1 MDKDKMIY
9 QALLWNDAAEDPPK
23 KVGTLIILSY
33 RHKKLDMQKINWGAE
48 EDFERSRDGRVEM
61 NWDLDEANTQ
71 KLMTLMKARSG
82 KELIYKMYRRFRK
95 DNTSPTSPF
104 PISSWRTISRST
116 IMCTIKDT

>member
-95 DNTSPTSPF
+95 DKYVADF
-104 PISSWRTISRST
+104 AISHFFVENDIKVDYY
-116 IMCTIKDT
+116 CTIKDT

>member
-1 MDKDKMIY
+1 MIY

-48 EDFERSRDGRVEM
+48 EDFKRSRDGRVEM

-95 DNTSPTSPF
+95 DKYVADF
-104 PISSWRTISRST
+104 AISHFFVEND
-116 IMCTIKDT
+116 IKVDYYVYY